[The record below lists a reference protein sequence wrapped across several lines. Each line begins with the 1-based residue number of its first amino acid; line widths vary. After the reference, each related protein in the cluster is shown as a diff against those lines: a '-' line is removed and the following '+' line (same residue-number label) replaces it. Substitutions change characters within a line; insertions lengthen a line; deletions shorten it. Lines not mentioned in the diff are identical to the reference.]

1 MRSQKGPLLI
11 RRLSGCTIKACLAP
25 PSLGGNACKT
35 PCKCCMVTPHLVKRL
50 RKGCMVVLHPVKR
63 PNKCCIVT
71 PHTATA
77 LCRCCIVT
85 LHTVKGLCRC
95 CMVISHT
102 VEGPR
107 RCCMVISHTVKGLR
121 RCCMVISHTV
131 EGLRRCC
138 TLVSHT
144 APACARGER
153 RFTPPSGDH
162 SGHCSSSSLTVRPS
176 VGWTIVG
183 AISAS
188 GSRTKRRRCISG
200 WGRVRRGVS
209 RQVSA

>member
-25 PSLGGNACKT
+25 PSLWGNACKT
-35 PCKCCMVTPHLVKRL
+35 PCKCCMVTPHIVKRVCKGCMVVSHPVKRL
-50 RKGCMVVLHPVKR
+50 RKCCMVVSHPVKR
-63 PNKCCIVT
+63 PSKCCMVT

-85 LHTVKGLCRC
+85 LHTVKGL
-95 CMVISHT
+95 
-102 VEGPR
+102 R
-107 RCCMVISHTVKGLR
+107 RCCI
-121 RCCMVISHTV
+121 VISHTV

-200 WGRVRRGVS
+200 WGRVSRGVS

>member
-1 MRSQKGPLLI
+1 
-11 RRLSGCTIKACLAP
+11 
-25 PSLGGNACKT
+25 
-35 PCKCCMVTPHLVKRL
+35 MVTLQTVKRV
-50 RKGCMVVLHPVKR
+50 RKGCMVVSHTVKGLRRCCMIVSHPVKR
-63 PNKCCIVT
+63 
-71 PHTATA
+71 

-85 LHTVKGLCRC
+85 LHTVKGPRRCCIVISHAVKGLCRC
-95 CMVISHT
+95 CI
-102 VEGPR
+102 
-107 RCCMVISHTVKGLR
+107 VISHTVKGL
-121 RCCMVISHTV
+121 C
-131 EGLRRCC
+131 RCC

-162 SGHCSSSSLTVRPS
+162 SEHCSSSSLTVRPS

>member
-1 MRSQKGPLLI
+1 M

-25 PSLGGNACKT
+25 PSLWGNACKT
-35 PCKCCMVTPHLVKRL
+35 PCKCCMVTLHLVKRL
-50 RKGCMVVLHPVKR
+50 RKGCMVVSHPVKR
-63 PNKCCIVT
+63 PRKCCIVT
-71 PHTATA
+71 PHTATM
-77 LCRCCIVT
+77 LCRCCIVS
-85 LHTVKGLCRC
+85 LHTVKGLRRC
-95 CMVISHT
+95 CIVISH
-102 VEGPR
+102 
-107 RCCMVISHTVKGLR
+107 IVKGLR

-131 EGLRRCC
+131 EGLRRCCMVISHTVKRPRKCC

-153 RFTPPSGDH
+153 RFTPPSEDH

>member
-11 RRLSGCTIKACLAP
+11 RRLSGCTIAYLAP

-35 PCKCCMVTPHLVKRL
+35 PCKCCMVTLHPVKRL
-50 RKGCMVVLHPVKR
+50 RKGCMVVSHIVKGASKCCLVVSHTVKR
-63 PNKCCIVT
+63 SSKCCIVT
-71 PHTATA
+71 PHTATM

-85 LHTVKGLCRC
+85 LHTVKGLC
-95 CMVISHT
+95 
-102 VEGPR
+102 
-107 RCCMVISHTVKGLR
+107 

-162 SGHCSSSSLTVRPS
+162 SEHCSSSSLTVRPS

>member
-1 MRSQKGPLLI
+1 MIVSHTVKG
-11 RRLSGCTIKACLAP
+11 
-25 PSLGGNACKT
+25 
-35 PCKCCMVTPHLVKRL
+35 V
-50 RKGCMVVLHPVKR
+50 
-63 PNKCCIVT
+63 
-71 PHTATA
+71 
-77 LCRCCIVT
+77 CRCCIVPPHT
-85 LHTVKGLCRC
+85 GKRPRRCCMVVSHTVKRVCRCFIVPPHTVKGLCRC

-102 VEGPR
+102 VKGPR
-107 RCCMVISHTVKGLR
+107 RCCMVISHTVKGLC

-144 APACARGER
+144 APACASGER

>member
-1 MRSQKGPLLI
+1 MI
-11 RRLSGCTIKACLAP
+11 RRRGTGAHTA
-25 PSLGGNACKT
+25 T
-35 PCKCCMVTPHLVKRL
+35 RL
-50 RKGCMVVLHPVKR
+50 CKGCMIVSHTVKR
-63 PNKCCIVT
+63 
-71 PHTATA
+71 
-77 LCRCCIVT
+77 LCRCCMVI
-85 LHTVKGLCRC
+85 LHTMKGLCRC

-102 VEGPR
+102 VKGLC
-107 RCCMVISHTVKGLR
+107 RCCIVISHTVKGLR
-121 RCCMVISHTV
+121 RCCIVVSHTV
-131 EGLRRCC
+131 KGLRKCC

-144 APACARGER
+144 APACARGEQ

-176 VGWTIVG
+176 VGWMIVG

-200 WGRVRRGVS
+200 WGRVSRGVS

>member
-11 RRLSGCTIKACLAP
+11 RRLSECAIACLAP

-35 PCKCCMVTPHLVKRL
+35 PCKCCMVTLQTVKRV
-50 RKGCMVVLHPVKR
+50 RKGCMVVSHTVKGLRRCCIVVSHPVKR
-63 PNKCCIVT
+63 LCRCFIVT
-71 PHTATA
+71 P
-77 LCRCCIVT
+77 
-85 LHTVKGLCRC
+85 HTVKGLCRC
-95 CMVISHT
+95 CI
-102 VEGPR
+102 
-107 RCCMVISHTVKGLR
+107 VISHTVKGLC

-144 APACARGER
+144 APACASGER

>member
-11 RRLSGCTIKACLAP
+11 RRLSGCTIACLAP
-25 PSLGGNACKT
+25 PSLGENACKT
-35 PCKCCMVTPHLVKRL
+35 PCKCCMVTLHLVKRL
-50 RKGCMVVLHPVKR
+50 RKGCMVVSHPVKR
-63 PNKCCIVT
+63 GCKCCMIVSHPVKRSSKCCIVT
-71 PHTATA
+71 LHTVKGPS
-77 LCRCCIVT
+77 RCCIVIS
-85 LHTVKGLCRC
+85 HTVKGLCRC
-95 CMVISHT
+95 CMVISHA
-102 VEGPR
+102 
-107 RCCMVISHTVKGLR
+107 VKGLC

-200 WGRVRRGVS
+200 WGRVSRGVS

>member
-11 RRLSGCTIKACLAP
+11 RRLSGCTIAYLAP

-121 RCCMVISHTV
+121 RCCMVISHAV
-131 EGLRRCC
+131 KGLCRCC

-153 RFTPPSGDH
+153 RFTPPSEDH

>member
-1 MRSQKGPLLI
+1 MRSQKEPLLI
-11 RRLSGCTIKACLAP
+11 RRLSGCAIACLMP
-25 PSLGGNACKT
+25 PPLGGNACKT
-35 PCKCCMVTPHLVKRL
+35 PCKGCMVVSHPVKRPSKCCMVTPHTVKGL
-50 RKGCMVVLHPVKR
+50 RRCCMV
-63 PNKCCIVT
+63 IS
-71 PHTATA
+71 
-77 LCRCCIVT
+77 
-85 LHTVKGLCRC
+85 HTVKGLCRC
-95 CMVISHT
+95 CI
-102 VEGPR
+102 
-107 RCCMVISHTVKGLR
+107 VISHTVKGLR

-153 RFTPPSGDH
+153 RFTPPSGDY

-176 VGWTIVG
+176 VGWMIVG

>member
-35 PCKCCMVTPHLVKRL
+35 PCKGCMVTPHIVKRV
-50 RKGCMVVLHPVKR
+50 RKGCMVVSHPVKRLRKCCMVVSHPVKR
-63 PNKCCIVT
+63 PRKCCIVT
-71 PHTATA
+71 PHTATM
-77 LCRCCIVT
+77 
-85 LHTVKGLCRC
+85 LCRC

-102 VEGPR
+102 V
-107 RCCMVISHTVKGLR
+107 K
-121 RCCMVISHTV
+121 
-131 EGLRRCC
+131 GLRRCC

-153 RFTPPSGDH
+153 RFTPPSGDY

>member
-1 MRSQKGPLLI
+1 
-11 RRLSGCTIKACLAP
+11 
-25 PSLGGNACKT
+25 
-35 PCKCCMVTPHLVKRL
+35 MVT
-50 RKGCMVVLHPVKR
+50 LHPVKR
-63 PNKCCIVT
+63 LCKGCMIISETPKRSRRCCMVISHTVKRSSKCCIVT
-71 PHTATA
+71 PHTATM

-85 LHTVKGLCRC
+85 LHPVKGPRRCCIVISHTVKGLCRC

-102 VEGPR
+102 VKRPR
-107 RCCMVISHTVKGLR
+107 RCCTV
-121 RCCMVISHTV
+121 
-131 EGLRRCC
+131 
-138 TLVSHT
+138 VSHT

-162 SGHCSSSSLTVRPS
+162 SEHCSSSSLTVRPS

-200 WGRVRRGVS
+200 WGRVRRGVW